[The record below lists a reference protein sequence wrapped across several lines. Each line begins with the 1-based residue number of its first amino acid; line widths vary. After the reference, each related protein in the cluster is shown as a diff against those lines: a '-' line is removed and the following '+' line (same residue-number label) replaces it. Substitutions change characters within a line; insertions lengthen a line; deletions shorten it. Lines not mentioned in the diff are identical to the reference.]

1 MRPSKIVHPLC
12 DRNHCAHLRSCLC
25 TPAFLSG
32 MSDRIVKLVF
42 IRAAG
47 PEGPQ
52 RKAVV
57 PLVEGCDFEQFLG
70 RVRRRIGL
78 PDHLL
83 LYLSDA
89 ASEKVDTID
98 RLLEV

>member
-1 MRPSKIVHPLC
+1 LC
-12 DRNHCAHLRSCLC
+12 R
-25 TPAFLSG
+25 G
-32 MSDRIVKLVF
+32 
-42 IRAAG
+42 AG
-47 PEGPQ
+47 PHGPPP
-52 RKAVV
+52 KAVV

>member
-1 MRPSKIVHPLC
+1 VGTPSLLP
-12 DRNHCAHLRSCLC
+12 LC